1 MTGLTYWGPFV
12 LVVVSNVLYHN
23 IAKWTP
29 ITLSPMLG
37 LSITYLISFL
47 LCIAAYVY
55 TGSPFRQDIQE
66 LNWASVV
73 WGIVLVGIEF
83 GYIFLYR
90 AGWEISIAP
99 IMINITCA
107 IILIAI
113 GIFVYNE
120 SLSLK
125 QGIGILCCFAGLYLI
140 R

>member
-1 MTGLTYWGPFV
+1 MGSVAFV
-12 LVVVSNVLYHN
+12 FLQKPRQKAPQFIRRLAVQNRKPPLQ
-23 IAKWTP
+23 
-29 ITLSPMLG
+29 MR
-37 LSITYLISFL
+37 SIKRGRF
-47 LCIAAYVY
+47 

-73 WGIVLVGIEF
+73 LGIVLVGIEF
-83 GYIFLYR
+83 GYILLYR

-107 IILIAI
+107 IILITI

-120 SLSLK
+120 SLSVK
-125 QGIGILCCFAGLYLI
+125 QGIGILCCFACLYLI